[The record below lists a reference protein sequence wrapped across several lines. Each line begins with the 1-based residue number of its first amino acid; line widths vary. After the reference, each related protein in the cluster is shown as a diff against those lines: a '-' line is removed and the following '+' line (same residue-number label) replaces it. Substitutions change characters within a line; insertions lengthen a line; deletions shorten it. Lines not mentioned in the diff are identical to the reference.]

1 MNNVFLEI
9 GPITIY
15 WYSICIL
22 IAFVL
27 GYFLATR
34 EFKRQNL
41 SLSFLSDYFF
51 YLVPIVIIGARL
63 YYVIFEWEYYSQ
75 HLADIIKVWNGGLA
89 IHGGVFAGIIFTIY
103 YTKKHKIDPLK

>member
-1 MNNVFLEI
+1 MNNVFLEL

-15 WYSICIL
+15 WYSVCIL

-34 EFKRQNL
+34 EFKRLNL

-51 YLVPIVIIGARL
+51 YLVPIVILGARL
-63 YYVIFEWEYYSQ
+63 YYVIFEWEYYSN

-89 IHGGVFAGIIFTIY
+89 IHGGVFAGIIFTIF
-103 YTKKHKIDPLK
+103 YTK